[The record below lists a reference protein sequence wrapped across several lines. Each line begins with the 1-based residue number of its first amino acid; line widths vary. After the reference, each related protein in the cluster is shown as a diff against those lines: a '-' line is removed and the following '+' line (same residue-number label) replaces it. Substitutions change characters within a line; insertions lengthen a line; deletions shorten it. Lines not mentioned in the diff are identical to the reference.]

1 MEKQTIENARAVVM
15 KVFELRNGRRYE
27 ELSPEERQK
36 IKQMYDSSYDY
47 AQVLDFAGFGYR
59 KHGNKVSRICDQYFR
74 QVGDDRDLTQRL
86 WDCVNYSLRHWDGKS
101 VKSFETILN
110 RNFATMKAKRLREES
125 KRVERNKTVDIDQC
139 YEVGFLEKIPIEE
152 REAVISIRD
161 YLRKHVKVKKDKQAE
176 FFFILDMMIHELTDN
191 RDVIRFPYQ
200 RLSELTV
207 QRYGGTVASRKKLIV
222 NLRRRIKSCL
232 KSYLQNP
239 A

>member
-1 MEKQTIENARAVVM
+1 
-15 KVFELRNGRRYE
+15 
-27 ELSPEERQK
+27 
-36 IKQMYDSSYDY
+36 
-47 AQVLDFAGFGYR
+47 
-59 KHGNKVSRICDQYFR
+59 
-74 QVGDDRDLTQRL
+74 
-86 WDCVNYSLRHWDGKS
+86 
-101 VKSFETILN
+101 
-110 RNFATMKAKRLREES
+110 MKAKRLREES
-125 KRVERNKTVDIDQC
+125 ERVERNKTVVIDQC

-161 YLRKHVKVKKDKQAE
+161 YLRNHVKVKKDKQAE
-176 FFFILDMMIHELTDN
+176 FFFILDMMIQELTDN